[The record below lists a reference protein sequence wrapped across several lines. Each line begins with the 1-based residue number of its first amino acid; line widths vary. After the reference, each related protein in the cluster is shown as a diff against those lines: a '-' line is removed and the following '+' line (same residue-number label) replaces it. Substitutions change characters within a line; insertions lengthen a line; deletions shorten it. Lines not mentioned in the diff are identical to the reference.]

1 MMPTTSVDSERKGR
15 ASMLERFYVP
25 EDMIALDRWMVD
37 RALQLQNE
45 LDED

>member
-1 MMPTTSVDSERKGR
+1 MV
-15 ASMLERFYVP
+15 AP

-45 LDED
+45 LHEDYGNYASCGFTRGVQLL